1 MSEEKDEGQKPE
13 EIKAEEIKTEEI
25 KAEEEAKAA
34 AELPQ
39 SPAEAPAIAVD
50 AEREAKLKAAAEAR
64 AARAAAKEA
73 ANAGGGA
80 APEGTVDAER
90 EAKLKAAAEARAA
103 RAAAKEA
110 ANAGGAAPEG
120 AVDAEREA
128 KLKAAAEAR
137 AARAAAKEAANAGGA
152 APEGAEPPPPPE
164 PSPKQPE
171 LDAAAKLIR
180 SLVHEEALEDA
191 YVNEMSRHM
200 PTIIVK
206 NEHWAA
212 TAELLKRHEELHF
225 TYLRNVS
232 GVDYETHLEVVYH
245 LVHLESRRELAVKVK
260 ADRSDPVIASATP
273 VWATANWNEREIY
286 DLLGVTFQGHPDL
299 RRIMMSDDW
308 VGHPLRKDYEPL
320 DSEV

>member
-1 MSEEKDEGQKPE
+1 MSEEKDEGKKPEELKPDEIKVEEIKPE
-13 EIKAEEIKTEEI
+13 EIKVEKEV
-25 KAEEEAKAA
+25 KAA
-34 AELPQ
+34 SE
-39 SPAEAPAIAVD
+39 
-50 AEREAKLKAAAEAR
+50 
-64 AARAAAKEA
+64 
-73 ANAGGGA
+73 
-80 APEGTVDAER
+80 
-90 EAKLKAAAEARAA
+90 
-103 RAAAKEA
+103 
-110 ANAGGAAPEG
+110 APEG

-152 APEGAEPPPPPE
+152 APEGAEPAPPPE

-191 YVNEMSRHM
+191 YINELSRHM

-206 NEHWAA
+206 NVHWAA
-212 TAELLKRHEELHF
+212 TAELLKQHEELYF

-260 ADRSDPVIASATP
+260 ADRGDPVIASATP
-273 VWATANWNEREIY
+273 VWATANWNEREIF
-286 DLLGVTFQGHPDL
+286 DLLGVTFPGHPDL